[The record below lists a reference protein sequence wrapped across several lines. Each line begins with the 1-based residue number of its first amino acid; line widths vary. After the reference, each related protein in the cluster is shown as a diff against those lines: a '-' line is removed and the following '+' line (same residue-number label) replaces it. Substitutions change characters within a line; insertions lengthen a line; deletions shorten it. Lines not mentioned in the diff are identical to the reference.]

1 MVKKKKKK
9 REFKNHI
16 INVMLEMNAREGYY
30 KVLVDLIDKCGMI
43 YIFYNQYWNILKN
56 IIISF
61 EQFTLRDIVR

>member
-1 MVKKKKKK
+1 
-9 REFKNHI
+9 
-16 INVMLEMNAREGYY
+16 MLNAREGYY
-30 KVLVDLIDKCGMI
+30 KVLVDLIDKCGMV

>member
-30 KVLVDLIDKCGMI
+30 KVLVDLIDKCGMV
-43 YIFYNQYWNILKN
+43 YIFYNQY
-56 IIISF
+56 
-61 EQFTLRDIVR
+61 